1 MDFTE
6 IMGYLEQGFT
16 LAQIKEMQTKD
27 AENAG
32 KADPKQPE
40 SAQPIPEPKTD
51 DTPAW
56 AETLNKTIET
66 LTRTMQAQALAGT
79 SIAAPKDIQTQADEI
94 LANIIN
100 PTKGDGK

>member
-27 AENAG
+27 TANQQA

-40 SAQPIPEPKTD
+40 PSQPEPKTD

-79 SIAAPKDIQTQADEI
+79 NISAPKDIQTQADEI